1 METTQMT
8 VPANMY
14 IEVLR
19 RAEKAEKLLVA
30 REQADEWKE
39 QPESPPGPGLYL
51 AFWVEDGA
59 WVTEFWTSGFQGEQG
74 ERWHWR
80 TVADDSLRPAP
91 IAWRHLPPVPQRYID
106 LMTESDESEGC
117 SAARD

>member
-19 RAEKAEKLLVA
+19 RAETAERLLAA
-30 REQADEWKE
+30 REQTDEWKE
-39 QPESPPGPGLYL
+39 QPESPPGPGHYI
-51 AFWVEDGA
+51 AFWAEDGA
-59 WVTEFWTSGFQGEQG
+59 WIAEFWPHGLAALSGD
-74 ERWHWR
+74 RWQWR

-91 IAWRHLPPVPQRYID
+91 IAWRHLPPVPQRYTA
-106 LMTESDESEGC
+106 LLSKRDESEGC